1 MRGGVEGEG
10 RGVKIC
16 ETSQKCQRSDMAHSK
31 DSSGG
36 SGGSGGS
43 GQYIIIWVSV
53 AP

>member
-1 MRGGVEGEG
+1 MWGGVEGEG
-10 RGVKIC
+10 GGVKIC

-36 SGGSGGS
+36 SGGSG
-43 GQYIIIWVSV
+43 QYIIIWVSV